1 MSNFKAFARL
11 LVLGALFG
19 VGGLTAIAVAPSHHA
34 SASPSTVP
42 GAGIVALGS
51 QLERVSN
58 PGLYSTA
65 IATASEASLL
75 AGLPGRSLAYF
86 TGTDVNVNWS
96 TGVPY
101 SQALANGWLLYGSSG
116 SLLTNTGYPGNYVGD
131 VGSAGYQQAWIT
143 NVLAYLGAHPGVDG
157 VFIDDVLYDL
167 KPLAGT
173 EAAKYPT
180 QQQWAAATLSFVKA
194 VGSALRS
201 HGYYVALNASGYIP
215 GSPTSNDGTDTVV
228 WWKQLGPYVNGLM
241 NEYYDETSNSTYQLR
256 TMGTAWYQQWDAWQ
270 RLITTAQ
277 SMGDDFFGLTKGT
290 AGNTAAMQYG
300 KASFLLEWNGGGSAF
315 MYAATDGSDPTS
327 SAWTTSIGQPAA
339 SKQQVGVGWMRV
351 YSGGVAVVN
360 PSATSAQTF
369 SLGGSYVTPSG
380 ANVAS
385 VTLQPGTGM
394 VLAGTAPTTTAT
406 TTTATTTTG
415 TSTTAPTTTT
425 AATTTTTAATTTTA
439 STTTT
444 TAATTTTPT
453 SNPGHHHRPPKKTLI
468 TSVRTR
474 LHGYRT
480 ASRGVHSSTSR
491 NRHARA
497 AHTAG
502 GLRYGGS
509 THGSVRR
516 PLRVN

>member
-34 SASPSTVP
+34 SAAPSTVP

-86 TGTDVNVNWS
+86 SGTDVNVNWS

-143 NVLAYLGAHPGVDG
+143 NVLAYLAAHPGVDG

-194 VGSALRS
+194 VGNALRS
-201 HGYYVALNASGYIP
+201 HGYYVALNASGYVP

-241 NEYYDETSNSTYQLR
+241 NEYYDETSNGTYQLR
-256 TMGTAWYQQWDAWQ
+256 TMGSAWYQQWDAWQ
-270 RLITTAQ
+270 RLIATAQ

-315 MYAATDGSDPTS
+315 MYAATDGSDPTN

-339 SKQQVGVGWMRV
+339 AKQQVGAGGMRR
-351 YSGGVAVVN
+351 YAGGVALVT
-360 PSATSAQTF
+360 PGAASAQTF
-369 SLGGSYVTPSG
+369 ALGGSYVPPSG
-380 ANVAS
+380 ATVTS
-385 VTLQPGTGM
+385 VTLQAGTGM
-394 VLAGTAPTTTAT
+394 VLTGTAPATPPTTPTPATSTTAT
-406 TTTATTTTG
+406 TTTAP
-415 TSTTAPTTTT
+415 STT
-425 AATTTTTAATTTTA
+425 ATTTTTTPTTSTAT
-439 STTTT
+439 
-444 TAATTTTPT
+444 TTTTPT
-453 SNPGHHHRPPKKTLI
+453 PNHGHRKPKN
-468 TSVRTR
+468 RR
-474 LHGYRT
+474 LL
-480 ASRGVHSSTSR
+480 A
-491 NRHARA
+491 
-497 AHTAG
+497 
-502 GLRYGGS
+502 
-509 THGSVRR
+509 
-516 PLRVN
+516 